1 MNSKLSII
9 IPVYNE
15 ARTCHELINRVKAS
29 RLVFNII
36 VVDDGST
43 DGTSEILSRI
53 DGIILLKHHINM
65 GKGRAIQTAI
75 PHLTGDVVILQD
87 GDLEYDPNDYK
98 KLIEPIENEEA
109 DVVFGSRWMGKTV
122 KWSFHYFGNKIITW
136 FSNIVNLKWIN
147 DMASCYK
154 AVSVETFKNLE
165 LKSNGFGLEAEITAK
180 VFKRNLR
187 VKEIPI
193 TYNRRTTAEG
203 KKLRLKDGLISALAC
218 LRFRFFD

>member
-75 PHLTGDVVILQD
+75 PHLTGNVVILQD

-218 LRFRFFD
+218 LRFRFFE